1 MAAVNPSANSS
12 QRAPVVNNETEK
24 EDSVNTSR
32 NFDGQ
37 QDAKSLRKSRSNDRK
52 FSLDG
57 YDEKGVV
64 EDDLENEELLDES
77 PGTLPD
83 SVYDLQMSWWRA
95 AVRRMLMK
103 SLVHESRILGAIQRK
118 VRNNPMDTYFLYSS
132 ALGSHTFF
140 MSALPA
146 LFYFGHGE
154 VGRGL
159 LQIMCIGVYVSSF
172 MKDCFCSPR
181 PFVPQVTRLSIGTH
195 HLEYGFPSTHS
206 TNCMSFTVYL
216 FLLLREDALNPDS
229 LFASP
234 VAYWTAISVIVW
246 YAASI
251 VLGRLY
257 CGMHSFTDCI
267 AGSLLGATI
276 GIIQGVYGPLIEETI
291 ANANWTLPVTATLLC
306 LLLTNQHPQPVDD
319 CPCFEDAIA
328 SLALL
333 TGTVMSRWHASQVG
347 WDVAS
352 GFYTSRTP
360 GWEGQTWS
368 DVIIWWS
375 FAILKM
381 VTGVS
386 AIFAWRLI
394 VKQIMHTVLPPMFRW
409 ASGLVGNLGFTLPN
423 RRWYT
428 PATEYER
435 VPVDGLH
442 PIPSSMNL
450 PAELSQRTGFGEFGH
465 DENAHTTGRLPHAH
479 IHNGAEMHMKWR
491 GSASSSGVG
500 VGHVP
505 TRAYV
510 DSKGEKIDE
519 YDDLDGQDINH
530 ERIKHYD
537 ADVLTK
543 VIVYSGIGA
552 IATYLTPVTF
562 EILQWG
568 VQPVV

>member
-1 MAAVNPSANSS
+1 MATVNPSANSS

-24 EDSVNTSR
+24 EDSVNISR

-64 EDDLENEELLDES
+64 EDDLEGEELLDES

-95 AVRRMLMK
+95 AVRRMLIK

-276 GIIQGVYGPLIEETI
+276 GIIQGVYGPLIEETV

-347 WDVAS
+347 
-352 GFYTSRTP
+352 
-360 GWEGQTWS
+360 
-368 DVIIWWS
+368 
-375 FAILKM
+375 
-381 VTGVS
+381 
-386 AIFAWRLI
+386 
-394 VKQIMHTVLPPMFRW
+394 
-409 ASGLVGNLGFTLPN
+409 
-423 RRWYT
+423 
-428 PATEYER
+428 
-435 VPVDGLH
+435 
-442 PIPSSMNL
+442 SMNL

>member
-1 MAAVNPSANSS
+1 
-12 QRAPVVNNETEK
+12 
-24 EDSVNTSR
+24 
-32 NFDGQ
+32 
-37 QDAKSLRKSRSNDRK
+37 
-52 FSLDG
+52 
-57 YDEKGVV
+57 
-64 EDDLENEELLDES
+64 
-77 PGTLPD
+77 
-83 SVYDLQMSWWRA
+83 
-95 AVRRMLMK
+95 
-103 SLVHESRILGAIQRK
+103 
-118 VRNNPMDTYFLYSS
+118 
-132 ALGSHTFF
+132 
-140 MSALPA
+140 
-146 LFYFGHGE
+146 
-154 VGRGL
+154 
-159 LQIMCIGVYVSSF
+159 
-172 MKDCFCSPR
+172 
-181 PFVPQVTRLSIGTH
+181 
-195 HLEYGFPSTHS
+195 
-206 TNCMSFTVYL
+206 
-216 FLLLREDALNPDS
+216 
-229 LFASP
+229 
-234 VAYWTAISVIVW
+234 
-246 YAASI
+246 
-251 VLGRLY
+251 
-257 CGMHSFTDCI
+257 
-267 AGSLLGATI
+267 
-276 GIIQGVYGPLIEETI
+276 
-291 ANANWTLPVTATLLC
+291 
-306 LLLTNQHPQPVDD
+306 
-319 CPCFEDAIA
+319 
-328 SLALL
+328 
-333 TGTVMSRWHASQVG
+333 
-347 WDVAS
+347 
-352 GFYTSRTP
+352 
-360 GWEGQTWS
+360 
-368 DVIIWWS
+368 
-375 FAILKM
+375 M